1 MIRIVLYVA
10 SMAIYSLGFSQ
21 KKTNKNLLDQDNFVS
36 VNIEKITDDV
46 KQSFQQNYSTKGMTE
61 EEKEKFVQKLTD
73 SIWTSNSKPISSSN
87 NQLKIQLANNQVDNL
102 TAYAD
107 PDGKN
112 IKLKVHISIG
122 SQEIYR
128 EINVAEQRITG
139 VNMFELAKGIP
150 ELNEDLL
157 KKYNAEIDKN
167 KTLENFIAVKEK
179 LETDSKTKETTS
191 LKETVSSSKETITI
205 STEGESST
213 IKKLNVSIAENTKNQ
228 IKISFKAVLSSDV
241 YIIVTNLA
249 GKEIAT
255 KRIVEHEGEYND
267 VLLLPEST
275 IGTVFVNVIQ
285 GNDGAVKRISID

>member
-1 MIRIVLYVA
+1 
-10 SMAIYSLGFSQ
+10 
-21 KKTNKNLLDQDNFVS
+21 
-36 VNIEKITDDV
+36 
-46 KQSFQQNYSTKGMTE
+46 
-61 EEKEKFVQKLTD
+61 
-73 SIWTSNSKPISSSN
+73 
-87 NQLKIQLANNQVDNL
+87 
-102 TAYAD
+102 
-107 PDGKN
+107 
-112 IKLKVHISIG
+112 
-122 SQEIYR
+122 
-128 EINVAEQRITG
+128 
-139 VNMFELAKGIP
+139 
-150 ELNEDLL
+150 LNEDLL

-191 LKETVSSSKETITI
+191 LNETVSSSKETITI